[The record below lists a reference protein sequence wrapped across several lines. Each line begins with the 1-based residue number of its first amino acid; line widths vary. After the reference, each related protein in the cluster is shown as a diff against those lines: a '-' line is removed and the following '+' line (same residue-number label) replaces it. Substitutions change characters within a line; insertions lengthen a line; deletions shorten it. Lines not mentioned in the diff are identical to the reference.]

1 MRRRR
6 HRAAGEWHLRGGYAR
21 WAGILRCVN
30 PAAIIAFVAGALVVA
45 RAILSA
51 LRTFVLPRAS
61 NDVVARTVFHAT
73 RRAFDVVAGPSKPY
87 ERRDRLMAYFGPVS
101 LIVLPGTW
109 IVIVIVGYTAMF
121 WAIGVPIYEAFAA
134 SGSSLLTLG
143 FVHPDLPGT
152 DLLAF
157 TEATIGLGLIALLIS
172 YLPTIYGAFSRR
184 ELLVNLLEVR
194 ADSPPSPL
202 VLITRFHRLQG
213 LAALGE
219 MWERWEEWFSDVEET
234 HTSLTVLVHYRS
246 QQPDHSWVN
255 AAGAMM
261 DAAALV
267 RSAVDVPMDVR
278 ADLMIRA
285 GYLAVR
291 RIAGFFRLPFDPN
304 LPPGTPTSV
313 DRGRFDA
320 ALEVLES
327 AGVPLV
333 ADRDKAWRDFDG
345 WRVNYDA
352 ALRGLERLTVAPTP
366 WWERP
371 MRSAWATDE
380 PVAAEAAAHDI
391 PVR

>member
-1 MRRRR
+1 M
-6 HRAAGEWHLRGGYAR
+6 GCGV
-21 WAGILRCVN
+21 GILRRVN
-30 PAAIIAFVAGALVVA
+30 PVAVIAFVAGALIVA
-45 RAILSA
+45 RALLSA
-51 LRTFVLPRAS
+51 VRTFVLPRAS
-61 NDVVARTVFHAT
+61 NDTVARLVFHAT
-73 RRAFDVVAGPSKPY
+73 RRAFDLVAGPSKAY

-101 LIVLPGTW
+101 LIVLPGAW
-109 IVIVIVGYTAMF
+109 LGMVIVGYTAMF
-121 WAIGVPIYEAFAA
+121 WGVGVPTYDAFAA

-143 FVHPDLPGT
+143 FVRPGLPGT
-152 DLLAF
+152 DILAF
-157 TEATIGLGLIALLIS
+157 SEAVIGLGLVALLIS

-184 ELLVNLLEVR
+184 ELLVSLLEVR
-194 ADSPPSPL
+194 ADSPPSPI

-213 LAALGE
+213 LGALRE

-234 HTSLTVLVHYRS
+234 HTSLSVLVHYRS

-267 RSAVDVPMDVR
+267 RSAVDLPTDVQ

-291 RIAGFFRLPFDPN
+291 RIADVFRIPYDPS
-304 LPPGTPTSV
+304 PAPDAPTSI
-313 DRGRFDA
+313 DRGHFDA
-320 ALEVLES
+320 ALAVLES

-333 ADRDKAWRDFDG
+333 ADRDRAWRDFNG

-380 PVAAEAAAHDI
+380 PVEAEAAAHGAGSL
-391 PVR
+391 